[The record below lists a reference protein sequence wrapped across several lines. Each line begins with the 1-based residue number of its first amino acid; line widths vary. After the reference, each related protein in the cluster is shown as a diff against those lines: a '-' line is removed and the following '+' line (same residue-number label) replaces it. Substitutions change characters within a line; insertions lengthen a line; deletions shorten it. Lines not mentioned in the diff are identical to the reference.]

1 MEVGTQIFQHDRK
14 KDKAKLLVLS
24 YTESKITKICR
35 ETFLRF
41 KNLDFFVIGAFE
53 LIETPIESDC
63 QDFFCKA
70 FSECNFWIYNRE
82 TRECYLYE
90 NEPVDRSSCDIVGGI
105 PWDDPDGICDDAQ
118 NCEVCRLL

>member
-1 MEVGTQIFQHDRK
+1 MIVK
-14 KDKAKLLVLS
+14 KIKQNFFFYLTLRVKLQKSAGKL
-24 YTESKITKICR
+24 
-35 ETFLRF
+35 FLRF